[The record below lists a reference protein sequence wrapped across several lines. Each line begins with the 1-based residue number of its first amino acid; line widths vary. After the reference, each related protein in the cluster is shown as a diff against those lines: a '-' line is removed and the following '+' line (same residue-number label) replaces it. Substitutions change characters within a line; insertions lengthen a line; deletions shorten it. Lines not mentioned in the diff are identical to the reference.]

1 MSSKNSNIF
10 DQHLDKIVFGVAGV
24 VALYILYAFV
34 ISSPTRIE
42 YDGEKFGPGSLDT
55 AIRDKAQTIERKI
68 KASPE
73 PPVQYAS
80 WLDKFVSSINVPF
93 KGIDMNLCFVT
104 PGENKRGPDFRYN
117 LPVVMDVCDV
127 KVKALATVA
136 YIPTE
141 TVDTSNPYGQAN
153 VEAGDLDLVTVEGKI
168 DAAALSKLCNDT
180 FNDPTIAAEF
190 RRPLWAKPIFAAVEL
205 QRRQMLEDG
214 SWGEWVVVKRTQA
227 ETLREAFNLP
237 AQAKDLKTGLD
248 VLMRVYDRLEV
259 KAELLQPST
268 YDLAYPAQEWLPPSL
283 EEKRASQPK
292 PRRTD
297 VATATPRPTRNVTP
311 RTNTRAAGGAA
322 AGGMPGMPGMGG
334 GGMPGMGGGMPGMGA
349 AGGARTTRQPVTRP
363 NPRTT
368 AAEAA
373 PRVRPTENTDFAGQL
388 AKMRISDK
396 IDYTKLKE
404 PVTFWA
410 HDDSTEPGNTYQY
423 RIRIGIFNPT
433 AGTGWVTKEFEKYK
447 DDVILWSNY
456 SRETAPVSISQRWYF
471 FPLDY
476 RDADKAVT
484 VKVARCHLAKWY
496 LKDFRVRPG
505 ETIGKVVEN
514 IKEEDASVDE
524 PNFIDYTNSM
534 VVVDVLGPT
543 QSEKDY
549 AQVLYSADSKQIR
562 RLGVKPNWPAELKSK
577 FGEIDLAANDPREDL
592 LPRGSDRRGY
602 TPSNQGTDGMPGM
615 GMPGMGMP
623 GMGMPGMGMPPMQ

>member
-10 DQHLDKIVFGVAGV
+10 DQHLDKIVFGAAGV
-24 VALYILYAFV
+24 IALYVLYSFV

-42 YDGEKFGPGSLDT
+42 YNGEKFGPGSLDT

-80 WLDKFVSSINVPF
+80 WMDKFVSSINVPF
-93 KGIDMNLCFVT
+93 KGIDMNLCFVM
-104 PGENKRGPDFRYN
+104 PGENKRGPDFRYK
-117 LPVVMDVCDV
+117 LPVMMDVCDV

-141 TVDTSNPYGQAN
+141 TVDTSNPYEKAN
-153 VEAGDLDLVTVEGKI
+153 AQPDDLDLVTVEGKI

-190 RRPLWAKPIFAAVEL
+190 RRPLWAKPVFAAVEL

-227 ETLREAFNLP
+227 ETLRETFNLP
-237 AQAKDLKTGLD
+237 LQAKDLKTGID

-268 YDLAYPAQEWLPPSL
+268 YDLAYPAQQWLPPSL
-283 EEKRASQPK
+283 EEKRASKPK
-292 PRRTD
+292 PKRTD
-297 VATATPRPTRNVTP
+297 VTTTTPKPTRNVTP
-311 RTNTRAAGGAA
+311 RTNTRPAGGAA
-322 AGGMPGMPGMGG
+322 
-334 GGMPGMGGGMPGMGA
+334 MPGMGGGMPAGGA
-349 AGGARTTRQPVTRP
+349 AVPGIGGAGGARTARQPVTNP

-368 AAEAA
+368 AAEATTKTA
-373 PRVRPTENTDFAGQL
+373 RSTEDTDFAGQL

-396 IDYTKLKE
+396 IDYSKLKE

-456 SRETAPVSISQRWYF
+456 SHETTPVSISQRWYF
-471 FPLDY
+471 FPLDC

-514 IKEEDASVDE
+514 IKKEDASADE
-524 PNFIDYTNSM
+524 PNFIDYTNGM

-549 AQVLYSADSKQIR
+549 AEVLYSADSKQIR

-577 FGEIDLAANDPREDL
+577 FGEIDLAVNDPREDL
-592 LPRGSDRRGY
+592 LPRRSDKRGY
-602 TPSNQGTDGMPGM
+602 TPNNKGKEGMPSM
-615 GMPGMGMP
+615 MPGMGMP